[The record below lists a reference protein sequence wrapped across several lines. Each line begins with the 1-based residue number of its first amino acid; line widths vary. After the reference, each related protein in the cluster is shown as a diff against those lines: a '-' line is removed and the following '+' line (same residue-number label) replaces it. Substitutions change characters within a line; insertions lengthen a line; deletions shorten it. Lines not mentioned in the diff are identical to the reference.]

1 MNNTLYITVGLP
13 GSGKSTYVKNFINN
27 KDIEYLSSDSL
38 RAVYGKSE
46 EDQTVTPLVFG
57 HIKRKVD
64 EFLKDGKNVMVDAT
78 SVNRKERSD
87 YIKTAKKHGAK
98 VVAIVFK
105 MDRQGLIDR
114 NKKRGEQGGRVV
126 PDWVIDKM
134 LNKFE
139 DPSYS
144 EWIDVMIYVWILFHF
159 LSING
164 KLNSIIFFLIS
175 IKNSEF
181 AILVW
186 AYPLLLI

>member
-1 MNNTLYITVGLP
+1 MNNTLYIAVGLP
-13 GSGKSTYVKNFINN
+13 GSGKSTYAKNFIKD

-87 YIKTAKKHGAK
+87 YINTAKKYGAK

-139 DPSYS
+139 EPSYS
-144 EWIDVMIYVWILFHF
+144 EGIDVMIYV
-159 LSING
+159 
-164 KLNSIIFFLIS
+164 
-175 IKNSEF
+175 
-181 AILVW
+181 
-186 AYPLLLI
+186 

>member
-13 GSGKSTYVKNFINN
+13 GSGKSTYVKNFIKD

-57 HIKRKVD
+57 HIKRTVD
-64 EFLKDGKNVMVDAT
+64 EFLKDGKNVLVDAT

-87 YIKTAKKHGAK
+87 YINTAKKYGAK

-126 PDWVIDKM
+126 PDFVIDKM

-139 DPSYS
+139 EPSYS
-144 EWIDVMIYVWILFHF
+144 EGIDVIIYVWKTTKT
-159 LSING
+159 NT
-164 KLNSIIFFLIS
+164 
-175 IKNSEF
+175 
-181 AILVW
+181 
-186 AYPLLLI
+186 

>member
-1 MNNTLYITVGLP
+1 MNTLYITVGLP
-13 GSGKSTYVKNFINN
+13 GSGKSTYVKNFI
-27 KDIEYLSSDSL
+27 KDKEIEYLSSDSL

-64 EFLKDGKNVMVDAT
+64 EFLKDGKNVLVDAT

-87 YIKTAKKHGAK
+87 YIKTAKKYDAK

-105 MDRQGLIDR
+105 MDRQGLIER
-114 NKKRGEQGGRVV
+114 NKKRGDQGGRVV

-139 DPSYS
+139 EPSYD
-144 EWIDVMIYVWILFHF
+144 EGIDVMIYV
-159 LSING
+159 
-164 KLNSIIFFLIS
+164 
-175 IKNSEF
+175 
-181 AILVW
+181 
-186 AYPLLLI
+186 

>member
-13 GSGKSTYVKNFINN
+13 GSGKSTYVKNFIKD

-57 HIKRKVD
+57 HIKKKVD
-64 EFLKDGKNVMVDAT
+64 ELLKDGKNVLVDAT

-87 YIKTAKKHGAK
+87 YINTAKKYGAK

-126 PDWVIDKM
+126 PDFVIDKM

-139 DPSYS
+139 EPSYS
-144 EWIDVMIYVWILFHF
+144 EGIDVIIYV
-159 LSING
+159 
-164 KLNSIIFFLIS
+164 
-175 IKNSEF
+175 
-181 AILVW
+181 
-186 AYPLLLI
+186 

>member
-1 MNNTLYITVGLP
+1 MNTLYITVGLP
-13 GSGKSTYVKNFINN
+13 GSGKSTYVKNFI
-27 KDIEYLSSDSL
+27 KDKEIEYLSSDSL

-64 EFLKDGKNVMVDAT
+64 EFLKDGKNVLVDAT
-78 SVNRKERSD
+78 SVNRSERSD
-87 YIKTAKKHGAK
+87 YINSAKKYGAK

-134 LNKFE
+134 LAKFE
-139 DPSYS
+139 EPSYD
-144 EWIDVMIYVWILFHF
+144 EGIDVMIYV
-159 LSING
+159 
-164 KLNSIIFFLIS
+164 
-175 IKNSEF
+175 
-181 AILVW
+181 
-186 AYPLLLI
+186 

>member
-13 GSGKSTYVKNFINN
+13 GSGKSTYAKEFI
-27 KDIEYLSSDSL
+27 KGKEIEYLSSDSL

-87 YIKTAKKHGAK
+87 YINTAKKYGAK
-98 VVAIVFK
+98 VVALVFK

-134 LNKFE
+134 FAKFE
-139 DPSYS
+139 EPSYS
-144 EWIDVMIYVWILFHF
+144 EGIDVMIYV
-159 LSING
+159 
-164 KLNSIIFFLIS
+164 
-175 IKNSEF
+175 
-181 AILVW
+181 
-186 AYPLLLI
+186 

>member
-1 MNNTLYITVGLP
+1 MNTLYITVGLP
-13 GSGKSTYVKNFINN
+13 GSGKSTYVKNFIKD

-64 EFLKDGKNVMVDAT
+64 EFLKDGKNVLVDAT

-87 YIKTAKKHGAK
+87 YINTAKKYGAK

-134 LNKFE
+134 LNKFAE
-139 DPSYS
+139 PSYD
-144 EWIDVMIYVWILFHF
+144 EGIDVIIYV
-159 LSING
+159 
-164 KLNSIIFFLIS
+164 
-175 IKNSEF
+175 
-181 AILVW
+181 
-186 AYPLLLI
+186 

>member
-13 GSGKSTYVKNFINN
+13 GSGKSTYAKEFI
-27 KDIEYLSSDSL
+27 KGKEIEYLSSDSL
-38 RAVYGKSE
+38 RAVFGKSE

-57 HIKRKVD
+57 HIKKKVD

-87 YIKTAKKHGAK
+87 YINTAKKYGAK
-98 VVAIVFK
+98 VVVIVFK

-134 LNKFE
+134 LAKFE
-139 DPSYS
+139 EPSYS
-144 EWIDVMIYVWILFHF
+144 EGIDVMIYV
-159 LSING
+159 
-164 KLNSIIFFLIS
+164 
-175 IKNSEF
+175 
-181 AILVW
+181 
-186 AYPLLLI
+186 

>member
-1 MNNTLYITVGLP
+1 MNTLYITVGLP
-13 GSGKSTYVKNFINN
+13 GSGKSTYVKNFIKD

-64 EFLKDGKNVMVDAT
+64 EFLKDGKNVLVDAT

-87 YIKTAKKHGAK
+87 YINTAKKYGAK

-114 NKKRGEQGGRVV
+114 NKKRGEEGGRVV

-134 LNKFE
+134 LAKFE
-139 DPSYS
+139 EPSYS
-144 EWIDVMIYVWILFHF
+144 EGIDVMIYV
-159 LSING
+159 
-164 KLNSIIFFLIS
+164 
-175 IKNSEF
+175 
-181 AILVW
+181 
-186 AYPLLLI
+186 

>member
-13 GSGKSTYVKNFINN
+13 GSGKSTYVKNFIKD

-38 RAVYGKSE
+38 RAIYGKSE

-57 HIKRKVD
+57 HIKKKVD
-64 EFLKDGKNVMVDAT
+64 EFLKDGKNVLVDAT

-87 YIKTAKKHGAK
+87 YINTAKKYGAK

-126 PDWVIDKM
+126 PDFVIDKM

-139 DPSYS
+139 EPSYS
-144 EWIDVMIYVWILFHF
+144 EGIDVIIYV
-159 LSING
+159 
-164 KLNSIIFFLIS
+164 
-175 IKNSEF
+175 
-181 AILVW
+181 
-186 AYPLLLI
+186 

>member
-1 MNNTLYITVGLP
+1 MNILYITVGLP
-13 GSGKSTYVKNFINN
+13 GSGKSTYVKNFIKD

-64 EFLKDGKNVMVDAT
+64 EFLKDGKNVLVDAT

-87 YIKTAKKHGAK
+87 YINTAKTYGAK

-126 PDWVIDKM
+126 PDFVIDKM

-139 DPSYS
+139 EPSYS
-144 EWIDVMIYVWILFHF
+144 EGIDVIIYV
-159 LSING
+159 
-164 KLNSIIFFLIS
+164 
-175 IKNSEF
+175 
-181 AILVW
+181 
-186 AYPLLLI
+186 

>member
-13 GSGKSTYVKNFINN
+13 GSGKSTYAKEFI
-27 KDIEYLSSDSL
+27 KGKEIEYLSSDSL
-38 RAVYGKSE
+38 RAVYGKDE
-46 EDQTVTPLVFG
+46 TDQSVTSIVFG

-87 YIKTAKKHGAK
+87 YINTAKKYGAK

-139 DPSYS
+139 DPSYN
-144 EWIDVMIYVWILFHF
+144 EGIDVIIYV
-159 LSING
+159 
-164 KLNSIIFFLIS
+164 
-175 IKNSEF
+175 
-181 AILVW
+181 
-186 AYPLLLI
+186 

>member
-13 GSGKSTYVKNFINN
+13 GSGKSTYVKKFIKD

-64 EFLKDGKNVMVDAT
+64 EFLKDGKNVLVDAT

-87 YIKTAKKHGAK
+87 YINTAKKYGAR

-126 PDWVIDKM
+126 PDFVIDKM
-134 LNKFE
+134 LAKFE
-139 DPSYS
+139 EPSYS
-144 EWIDVMIYVWILFHF
+144 EGIDVIIYV
-159 LSING
+159 
-164 KLNSIIFFLIS
+164 
-175 IKNSEF
+175 
-181 AILVW
+181 
-186 AYPLLLI
+186 

>member
-13 GSGKSTYVKNFINN
+13 GSGKSTYVKNFI
-27 KDIEYLSSDSL
+27 KDKDVEYLSSDSL

-64 EFLKDGKNVMVDAT
+64 EFLKDGKNVLVDAT

-87 YIKTAKKHGAK
+87 YINTAKKYGAK

-114 NKKRGEQGGRVV
+114 NKKRGEQGGREV
-126 PDWVIDKM
+126 PTFVIDKM

-139 DPSYS
+139 EPSYGES
-144 EWIDVMIYVWILFHF
+144 TAYGIVSNILSTKIGINVF
-159 LSING
+159 LDGYLPNVKESN
-164 KLNSIIFFLIS
+164 FFS
-175 IKNSEF
+175 SF
-181 AILVW
+181 G
-186 AYPLLLI
+186 

>member
-1 MNNTLYITVGLP
+1 MNTLYITVGLP
-13 GSGKSTYVKNFINN
+13 GSGKSTYVKNFIKN

-64 EFLKDGKNVMVDAT
+64 EFLKDGKNVLVDAT

-87 YIKTAKKHGAK
+87 YINTAKKYGVK

-114 NKKRGEQGGRVV
+114 NKKRGEEGGRVV

-134 LNKFE
+134 LAKFE
-139 DPSYS
+139 EPSYD
-144 EWIDVMIYVWILFHF
+144 EGIDVMIYV
-159 LSING
+159 
-164 KLNSIIFFLIS
+164 
-175 IKNSEF
+175 
-181 AILVW
+181 
-186 AYPLLLI
+186 

>member
-13 GSGKSTYVKNFINN
+13 GSGKSTYAKEFI
-27 KDIEYLSSDSL
+27 KGKEIEYLSSDSL

-64 EFLKDGKNVMVDAT
+64 EFLKDGKNVLVDAT
-78 SVNRKERSD
+78 SVNRRERSD
-87 YIKTAKKHGAK
+87 YINSAKKYGAK

-134 LNKFE
+134 LAKFE
-139 DPSYS
+139 EPSYS
-144 EWIDVMIYVWILFHF
+144 EGIDVMIYV
-159 LSING
+159 
-164 KLNSIIFFLIS
+164 
-175 IKNSEF
+175 
-181 AILVW
+181 
-186 AYPLLLI
+186 

>member
-1 MNNTLYITVGLP
+1 MNTLYITVGLP
-13 GSGKSTYVKNFINN
+13 GSGKSTYVKNFI
-27 KDIEYLSSDSL
+27 KDKEIEYLSSDSL

-64 EFLKDGKNVMVDAT
+64 EFLKDGKNVLVDAT

-87 YIKTAKKHGAK
+87 YINTAKKYGAK

-126 PDWVIDKM
+126 PDFVIDKM

-139 DPSYS
+139 EPSYS
-144 EWIDVMIYVWILFHF
+144 EGIDVMIYV
-159 LSING
+159 
-164 KLNSIIFFLIS
+164 
-175 IKNSEF
+175 
-181 AILVW
+181 
-186 AYPLLLI
+186 

>member
-13 GSGKSTYVKNFINN
+13 GSGKSTYVKNFI
-27 KDIEYLSSDSL
+27 KDKEIEYLSSDSL

-87 YIKTAKKHGAK
+87 YINTAKKYGAK

-134 LNKFE
+134 LAKFE
-139 DPSYS
+139 EPSYN
-144 EWIDVMIYVWILFHF
+144 EGIDVMIYV
-159 LSING
+159 
-164 KLNSIIFFLIS
+164 
-175 IKNSEF
+175 
-181 AILVW
+181 
-186 AYPLLLI
+186 

>member
-1 MNNTLYITVGLP
+1 MNNTLYITIGLP
-13 GSGKSTYVKNFINN
+13 GSGKSTYVKNFIKD

-64 EFLKDGKNVMVDAT
+64 EFLKDGKNVLVDAT

-87 YIKTAKKHGAK
+87 YINTAKKYGAK

-126 PDWVIDKM
+126 PDFVIDKM

-139 DPSYS
+139 EPSYS
-144 EWIDVMIYVWILFHF
+144 EGIDVIIYV
-159 LSING
+159 
-164 KLNSIIFFLIS
+164 
-175 IKNSEF
+175 
-181 AILVW
+181 
-186 AYPLLLI
+186 